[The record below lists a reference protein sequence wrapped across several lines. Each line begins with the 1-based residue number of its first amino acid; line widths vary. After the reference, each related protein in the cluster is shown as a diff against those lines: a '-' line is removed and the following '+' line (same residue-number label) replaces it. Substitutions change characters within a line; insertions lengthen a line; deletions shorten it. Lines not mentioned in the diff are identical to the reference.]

1 MIQWL
6 HSRQAA
12 KPISLLPLA
21 AITASAALAAG
32 FASDNRI
39 VLLPRLQ
46 NGDSL
51 QYETRARIDRN
62 VATKSNVSSIV
73 GPRQVRRDLASAL
86 RLDVQEMRVV
96 DNRPLLAAESRV
108 VSLDAPAPDE
118 SPAKEAKIVFTVGG
132 DGSIHVSDG
141 TDDLDAEQNLTWQFW
156 AAQFAFGWTLPSA
169 GVKPNEKW
177 KSLEA
182 EKTPS
187 PIGGLVWER
196 EITYVQND
204 KCPIVPDEE
213 CAVFLTAATLRQK
226 SNPKDTTPEDYRL
239 HELRTSGTATGTNET
254 VSYISLKTGL
264 VVRATEDLQQKMDV
278 TIAKTDGTNQIHYT
292 VTATS
297 HLETALRPA
306 VSSNTD

>member
-1 MIQWL
+1 MIFASYCCHRSAL
-6 HSRQAA
+6 IGA
-12 KPISLLPLA
+12 SLLC
-21 AITASAALAAG
+21 AIAVSAAFAAG
-32 FASDNRI
+32 FASETRM

-51 QYETRARIDRN
+51 HYETRARIDRN
-62 VATKSNVSSIV
+62 VATKSNVSSAV
-73 GPRQVRRDLASAL
+73 GPRQMRRDLASAL

-96 DNRPLLAAESRV
+96 GNRPLLSAESRV
-108 VSLDAPAPDE
+108 VPLDAPAADE
-118 SPAKEAKIVFTVGG
+118 PRTKQARIVFTVGG
-132 DGSIHVSDG
+132 DGNIHVTDG
-141 TDDLDAEQNLTWQFW
+141 ADDLDAEQNLSWQFW
-156 AAQFAFGWTLPSA
+156 AAQFAFGWTLPA
-169 GVKPNEKW
+169 GGVKPGEKW
-177 KSLEA
+177 KSVEA

-187 PIGGLVWER
+187 PIANLIWER

-204 KCPIVPDEE
+204 KCPIVTDEE
-213 CAVFLTAATLRQK
+213 CAVFLTAAKLRQK

-239 HELRTSGTATGTNET
+239 HELKTYGTATGTNET

-297 HLETALRPA
+297 HLETTLRPA
-306 VSSNTD
+306 ATSNTN

>member
-1 MIQWL
+1 MIELL

-12 KPISLLPLA
+12 KPISVLLLVVIA
-21 AITASAALAAG
+21 AGAALAAG
-32 FASDNRI
+32 FATDNRI

-62 VATKSNVSSIV
+62 VATKSNVLSAV

-86 RLDVQEMRVV
+86 RVDVQEMRVV
-96 DNRPLLAAESRV
+96 DHRPLLAAESRV
-108 VSLDAPAPDE
+108 VPLDAPAPDE
-118 SPAKEAKIVFTVGG
+118 SPAKQTKIVFTVGG

-141 TDDLDAEQNLTWQFW
+141 ADDLDAEQNLTWQFW
-156 AAQFAFGWTLPSA
+156 AAQFAFGWTLPQA
-169 GVKPNEKW
+169 GVKPGEKW
-177 KSLEA
+177 KSVEG
-182 EKTPS
+182 EKAPS
-187 PIGGLVWER
+187 PIASLIWER

-204 KCPIVPDEE
+204 KCPIIPDEE

-239 HELRTSGTATGTNET
+239 HELKTFGTASGTNET

-264 VVRATEDLQQKMDV
+264 VVRATEDLQQNMVV
-278 TIAKTDGTNQIHYT
+278 TIAKTDGTNQIHYAI
-292 VTATS
+292 TATS
-297 HLETALRPA
+297 HLETALRPT
-306 VSSNTD
+306 VTSGTD